1 MFNFHEGLYTDVR
14 IEDVYQSLIRFK
26 GKDLEEQK
34 IRMNKGAFIRVY
46 DGNRWYYSATSS
58 LDKIQNEIDSLSM
71 IASKN
76 DKINENSI
84 VKNFEVNIDEDI
96 TYTDGCIKD
105 IDIDKK
111 KSLLLGY
118 IDDVKSEYMT
128 QITSMYT
135 DKYVLKEFYSSK
147 GANIKHDVQ
156 YCGIRLG
163 SQLVSGDEKFN
174 DRYSKGANTFEELLD
189 LSGEIK
195 ENLDKSVEFLLNAKT
210 IEPGNYT
217 VLMSPMATGVFT
229 HESFGHKSESDFMI
243 GDEVMIKEWAL
254 GKKVGSDIL
263 SITDSGICDG
273 IGKVKYDDEGTR
285 GKRTQIIENG
295 ILKGRLHNIKSAAAL
310 KEPPTGNGR
319 SINFEFEPI
328 VRMTTTYIEKGNR
341 PLKDILSEIEDG
353 VYIDTIKHGS
363 GMTIFTIAPERAYRI
378 KNGKITEPVKISV
391 LVGNVFETL
400 MEVDGVSEEFELLSF
415 VGGGCGKM
423 EQMQLEVGFGG
434 PYTRVRSLNVQ

>member
-1 MFNFHEGLYTDVR
+1 MFNFHKGLYTDIR

-46 DGNRWYYSATSS
+46 DGNRWYYSATTS
-58 LDKIQNEIDSLSM
+58 LDKIQEEIDSLSK
-71 IASKN
+71 IAAKN
-76 DKINENSI
+76 ENIDDDKI
-84 VKNFEVNIDEDI
+84 VQGFEVNVDSDV
-96 TYTDGCIKD
+96 TYLENCIKD
-105 IDIDKK
+105 IDISKK
-111 KSLLLGY
+111 KELLLGY
-118 IDDVKSEYMT
+118 INELKSEYIT
-128 QITSMYT
+128 QVTSMYT

-163 SQLVSGDEKFN
+163 SQLVNGDEKFN
-174 DRYSKGANTFEELLD
+174 DRYSSASNNYEDLLN
-189 LSGEIK
+189 LTNEIK
-195 ENLDKSVEFLLNAKT
+195 ENLDKSVDFLLNAKS
-210 IEPGNYT
+210 IEPGKYT

-229 HESFGHKSESDFMI
+229 HESFGHKSESDFMV
-243 GDEVMIKEWAL
+243 GDETMIKEWAL

-273 IGKVKYDDEGTR
+273 IGKVKYDDEGTK

-295 ILKGRLHNIKSAAAL
+295 ILKGRLHNIKSAACL
-310 KEPPTGNGR
+310 EESPTGNGR
-319 SINFEFEPI
+319 AINFEFEPI

-341 PLKDILSEIEDG
+341 PMKELLSEIEDG

-363 GMTIFTIAPERAYRI
+363 GMTMFTIAPERAYRI
-378 KNGKITEPVKISV
+378 KNGKIIEPVKISV
-391 LVGNVFETL
+391 VIGNVFETL

-434 PYTRVRSLNVQ
+434 PYTRVKSLNVQ